1 MNILILTVLLFH
13 FLNCLISFLWTD
25 FDYLRHFWLLNW
37 NEIIKHYINKVP
49 HLNETFSANQ
59 KSLCRVLLG
68 TKESD
73 FCCFRNQLKV
83 ITVSNEVAKVMFL
96 HVSVILFTGGGV
108 VSQNAL
114 QVVSQHALQQGG
126 VLSQNA
132 LQWGVP
138 ALGECLLPGG
148 LLPGGSAP
156 GGCLLPGVRSGGV
169 CSQGWG
175 ACSQGGCGDPP
186 GSRWLL
192 LRMVRILLE
201 CILVILSS

>member
-49 HLNETFSANQ
+49 HLNETSSANK

-96 HVSVILFTGGGV
+96 HVSVILFTGWGWYPSMHCRWYPSMPCSRGV
-108 VSQNAL
+108 CYPRMPCS
-114 QVVSQHALQQGG
+114 G
-126 VLSQNA
+126 
-132 LQWGVP
+132 GVP
-138 ALGECLLPGG
+138 ALGECLL
-148 LLPGGSAP
+148 
-156 GGCLLPGVRSGGV
+156 RGV
-169 CSQGWG
+169 CSQEG
-175 ACSQGGCGDPP
+175 
-186 GSRWLL
+186 LL
-192 LRMVRILLE
+192 LGECLLPAVR
-201 CILVILSS
+201 SG

>member
-1 MNILILTVLLFH
+1 M
-13 FLNCLISFLWTD
+13 
-25 FDYLRHFWLLNW
+25 
-37 NEIIKHYINKVP
+37 KHYINKVP
-49 HLNETFSANQ
+49 HLNETSSANK

-83 ITVSNEVAKVMFL
+83 ITISYEVAKVMFL
-96 HVSVILFTGGGV
+96 HVSVILFTGLGV
-108 VSQNAL
+108 VSQHAL

-138 ALGECLLPGG
+138 ALG
-148 LLPGGSAP
+148 
-156 GGCLLPGVRSGGV
+156 GCLLPG
-169 CSQGWG
+169 
-175 ACSQGGCGDPP
+175 GGCGDPP